1 MSMTKAI
8 VIAGGQSVYDEN
20 IIEKIK
26 DKPDLIILSTDRTL
40 KYCLENNVVPQYCCI
55 QENLITAEGVDNL
68 KLFFFHGIVK
78 SHAHEITLYHSQIL
92 TKERQ
97 QLVKD
102 MGFKTIIFKRFGRG
116 GNLPNIINTSGNC
129 GMALVE
135 IARKLL
141 KIDKI
146 AVIGLDLDFSRD
158 WKVYKKDSPRT
169 VESMLS
175 NSKQQ
180 VANDYFEIGQDGKKL
195 YPYPTYNLTKMGS
208 FHGGI
213 GIKEIT
219 VEEFLD
225 E

>member
-1 MSMTKAI
+1 MTKAI

-26 DKPDLIILSTDRTL
+26 DKSDFTILSTDRTL
-40 KYCLENNVVPQYCCI
+40 KYCLENNVVPEYCCI

-78 SHAHEITLYHSQIL
+78 SHAHEITLYVSQIL

-102 MGFKTIIFKRFGRG
+102 MGFKTIIFNRFGCG

-180 VANDYFEIGQDGKKL
+180 VATDYFEIGQDGNKL

>member
-1 MSMTKAI
+1 MTKAI

-26 DKPDLIILSTDRTL
+26 DKPDLTILSTDRTL
-40 KYCLENNVVPQYCCI
+40 KYCLENNVVPEYCCI

-97 QLVKD
+97 QIVKD
-102 MGFKTIIFKRFGRG
+102 MGFKTIIFNRFGCG

-146 AVIGLDLDFSRD
+146 AVIPSLTSSPLKEIFSFFF
-158 WKVYKKDSPRT
+158 VL
-169 VESMLS
+169 SMLFVLAYLFRVLVRAVLKPAKCVPPS
-175 NSKQQ
+175 I
-180 VANDYFEIGQDGKKL
+180 VFML
-195 YPYPTYNLTKMGS
+195 FTKVSML
-208 FHGGI
+208 
-213 GIKEIT
+213 
-219 VEEFLD
+219 EEYVSL
-225 E
+225 

>member
-26 DKPDLIILSTDRTL
+26 DKPDLTILSTDRTL
-40 KYCLENNVVPQYCCI
+40 KYCLENNVIPQYCCV
-55 QENLITAEGVDNL
+55 QENLITAEGHDNL
-68 KLFFFHGIVK
+68 KEFFFHGIVK
-78 SHAHEITLYHSQIL
+78 SHADKITLYHSQIL

-102 MGFKTIIFKRFGRG
+102 MGFKTIIFNRSGCG

-158 WKVYKKDSPRT
+158 WKVYNKDPRT
-169 VESMLS
+169 VESMLT

-180 VANDYFEIGQDGKKL
+180 IANDYFEIGQDGNKVCQF
-195 YPYPTYNLTKMGS
+195 PTYNLTKLGS
-208 FHGGI
+208 FHGI